1 MVIYTV
7 RPGDSLYSIAR
18 RYGTTAQRLA
28 FDNGINDPSYL
39 TVGQSIVILEPL
51 QTYTVRR
58 GDTLYSI
65 ANSFGVSL
73 DQLWRN
79 NPSLLGGDNVEEG
92 QLLYITLPS
101 PEIDRSITVI
111 GYAYPFINGDILRS
125 TLPYLTYLSVFS
137 YGLSSDGSL
146 IPIDDG
152 EIIATAREYGV
163 VPIMMLTSI
172 NEEGFFSSGRA
183 ELLLSNPEIQDRFI
197 DDVVRLVNERGY
209 GGVEFDYEYIPTEFA
224 DDYAALITRTRE
236 RLAPSGKVVF
246 ADLAPKESDNKQ
258 GLLYEGHDYRAVG
271 SAADKVLL
279 MTYEYGY
286 TYGPPMAVAPVGPV
300 SRVAEYA
307 VGVIP
312 PDKILLGEPN
322 YGYDWTLPYVEGESR
337 ARSLSNV
344 EAVELAAE
352 RGVAIEYNEV
362 SQAPFFNYYEQTEN
376 GPVLHEVWFSDA
388 RSVDASLRLIDRYGI
403 DGTGVWNIMRY
414 FPQFWLVLNSL
425 YGINKVL

>member
-18 RYGTTAQRLA
+18 RYGTTPGRLA
-28 FDNGINDPSYL
+28 FDNGLNDPSFL
-39 TVGQSIVILEPL
+39 SVGQSLVILEPL
-51 QTYTVRR
+51 QTYTVRE
-58 GDTLYSI
+58 GDTLSSI
-65 ANSFGVSL
+65 SETFGVSPE
-73 DQLWRN
+73 QLWRN
-79 NPSLLGGDNVEEG
+79 NPSLLGGNSPEAG
-92 QLLYITLPS
+92 QLLYITLPP
-101 PEIDRSITVI
+101 PETDRSVSVI
-111 GYAYPFINGDILRS
+111 GYAYPFINTDILRS

-146 IPIDDG
+146 LPIDDS

-163 VPIMMLTSI
+163 APIMMLTSI
-172 NEEGFFSSGRA
+172 NEEGFFSSERA
-183 ELLLSNPEIQDRFI
+183 ELLLSNPEIQERFI

-209 GGVEFDYEYIPTEFA
+209 AGVEFDYEYIPAEYA
-224 DDYAALITRTRE
+224 DDYVSLIARTRE
-236 RLAPSGKVVF
+236 RLAPGGYVVF

-271 SAADKVLL
+271 EAADKVLL

-300 SRVAEYA
+300 SRVVEYA
-307 VGVIP
+307 TGVIS
-312 PDKILLGEPN
+312 DEKILLGEPN
-322 YGYDWTLPYVEGESR
+322 YGYDWTLPYVEGESK
-337 ARSLSNV
+337 ARSISNV
-344 EAVELAAE
+344 EAVELAAQK
-352 RGVAIEYNEV
+352 GATIEYNEV
-362 SQAPFFNYYEQTEN
+362 SQAPYFNYYDQTQS
-376 GPVLHEVWFSDA
+376 GPVQHEVWFSDP

>member
-18 RYGTTAQRLA
+18 RYGTTARRLA
-28 FDNGINDPSYL
+28 FDNGIKDPSFL
-39 TVGQSIVILEPL
+39 TVGEALVILEPL
-51 QTYTVRR
+51 QTYTVRQ

-65 ANSFGVSL
+65 AATFGVSL
-73 DQLWRN
+73 DRLWRN
-79 NPSLLGGDNVEEG
+79 NPSLLGGDSVEVG
-92 QLLYITLPS
+92 QLLYITLPP
-101 PEIDRSITVI
+101 PEIDRSITVT
-111 GYAYPFINGDILRS
+111 GYAYPFINNNILRS

-146 IPIDDG
+146 IPIDDA
-152 EIIATAREYGV
+152 EIIATAREYSV
-163 VPIMMLTSI
+163 APIMMLTSI
-172 NEEGFFSSGRA
+172 NEEGFFSSERA
-183 ELLLSNPEIQDRFI
+183 ELLLSNPEIQERFI
-197 DDVVRLVNERGY
+197 DDVVRLVGERGY
-209 GGVEFDYEYIPTEFA
+209 AGVEFDYEYIPAEYA
-224 DDYAALITRTRE
+224 DDYAALIARTRD
-236 RLAPSGKVVF
+236 RLAPDGYVVF

-258 GLLYEGHDYRAVG
+258 GLLYSGHDYRAVG
-271 SAADKVLL
+271 DAADKVLL

-300 SRVAEYA
+300 SRVVEYA

-312 PDKILLGEPN
+312 PEKILLGEPN
-322 YGYDWTLPYVEGESR
+322 YGYDWTLPYVEGESK
-337 ARSLSNV
+337 AQSLSNV

-352 RGVAIEYNEV
+352 RGVSIEYNEV
-362 SQAPFFNYYEQTEN
+362 SQAPFFNYYDQTPS

>member
-18 RYGTTAQRLA
+18 RYGTTARRLA
-28 FDNGINDPSYL
+28 FDNGISDPSYL
-39 TVGQSIVILEPL
+39 TAGQSLVILEPL
-51 QTYTVRR
+51 QTYTVRE

-73 DQLWRN
+73 NQLWRN
-79 NPSLLGGDNVEEG
+79 NPSLLGGDSVEVG
-92 QLLYITLPS
+92 QLLYITLPP
-101 PEIDRSITVI
+101 PEIAQSVTVT
-111 GYAYPFINGDILRS
+111 GYAYPFINSDILRS

-137 YGLSSDGSL
+137 YGLSADGSL
-146 IPIDDG
+146 LPIDDS

-163 VPIMMLTSI
+163 APIMMLTSI
-172 NEEGFFSSGRA
+172 NEEGFFSSERA
-183 ELLLSNPEIQDRFI
+183 ELLLSNPEIQERFI

-209 GGVEFDYEYIPTEFA
+209 AGVEFDSEDIPAEYA
-224 DDYAALITRTRE
+224 DDYAALISRTRE
-236 RLAPSGKVVF
+236 RLAPIGQVVF

-271 SAADKVLL
+271 DAADKVLL

-300 SRVAEYA
+300 SRVIEYG

-312 PDKILLGEPN
+312 PEKILLGVPN
-322 YGYDWTLPYVEGESR
+322 YGYDWTLPYIEGESK

-352 RGVAIEYNEV
+352 RGVAIEYNEIA
-362 SQAPFFNYYEQTEN
+362 QAPFFNYYDQTPN
-376 GPVLHEVWFSDA
+376 GPILHEVWFSDA

-403 DGTGVWNIMRY
+403 DGTGIWNIMRY